1 MKMIKHIYLLLV
13 ALSIVACTKLDDN
26 VLATN
31 QVGLPDTIELSFE
44 DSSDDTRV
52 LINEYNQTTW
62 TPGDAVSVF
71 YRSTKNLKWQYEG
84 DYETTHASL
93 RYVSGDTGKQ
103 TSEAI
108 TIVYPYNEDAS
119 IDNLCR
125 YVNTTLPA
133 TQQYAKNSYGLN
145 GNIMVAS
152 GVNSRLKL
160 RSVCG
165 WLRVS
170 IAGTAKKVSSIT
182 LRGNNGEIL
191 AGDIVVDANTA
202 EYSLNDNGDSKSKVT
217 LDCGDGVALQYAPVH
232 FHIGVLPQT
241 FSDGITVEIKYTDG
255 KTVKI
260 KTSSVLTV
268 KRNHIVPMEGINSEG
283 DPISSSVPS
292 NQIWY
297 SATGYVDFEAYDC
310 GDAICISN
318 EFDETT
324 GIGVALFNNSIESI
338 NGYAYSSGNLKN
350 LLLPMSLQ
358 HIGDGVFKNC
368 SQLTNLVLNDG
379 LEVIGNE
386 AFAYCSQLEQI
397 QIPESVYEIGINPF
411 AGCTNISEFKGK
423 HTSYDGGCLMMND
436 RLIAIAP
443 KASETYT
450 LPNNIKHIDSYCLVG
465 RSDIHELTLPSGLE
479 RISDYAFSGASTL
492 NRIYCKSQTP
502 PAIGNKVFASTTQIY
517 VPMDSLDEY
526 EANNWDIYDLYGYD
540 YTTGE
545 IKSGWESL
553 GMGIY
558 VDDFYRVLMA
568 AAGTDLKAG
577 YAAPIEFKRNYTNP
591 NRIRVINPAGRDIFY
606 NMFGNVPGFLV
617 YPNEEYSY
625 IEFDVTD
632 PNNVKLA
639 QNPAM
644 LNVGINFAVEGVL
657 PACLYILEAGDGSY
671 AAPITYV
678 DGKIIFPKDGVAMGY
693 MFDGEVIG
701 WWLANTSGLM
711 SYYLPGAEYANCEM
725 SVEYEGLSEPT
736 NGGAGKAVFTFQTSA
751 DVASFK
757 FAFVEGNVTHDPSE
771 VVDAIVDGRS
781 DLTIYESVE
790 NTATY
795 EVELPDGLWTL
806 VAVPY
811 TAKGTAWTQDAISEY
826 FYITSTGW
834 YPEVD
839 IQVAVGSVVD
849 ITGNPA
855 YEENYPSASTMCIY
869 MQADGT
875 QLRSITAF
883 VGTDIPSEMTNE
895 DLLAYGE
902 DFSIF
907 IPDMVE
913 NGYALAVYSGLTEG
927 TTYNIVLGFTTIF
940 DELKTYRMQYTPIT
954 TRHTAERYGK
964 EETLAELSNLQ
975 FRTFVYPEN

>member
-1 MKMIKHIYLLLV
+1 MKMIKHIYLLLA

-44 DSSDDTRV
+44 DSTDDTRV
-52 LINEYNQTTW
+52 AINEYNQTTW
-62 TPGDAVSVF
+62 SPGDAISVF

-84 DYETTHASL
+84 DYETTHASFS
-93 RYVSGDTGKQ
+93 YISGDTGTQ

-108 TIVYPYNEDAS
+108 TILYPYNEDAS
-119 IDNLCR
+119 VDYSCR
-125 YVNTTLPA
+125 YIHTALPA

-152 GVNSRLKL
+152 GNNTRFKL

-165 WLRVS
+165 WLRIA
-170 IAGTAKKVSSIT
+170 IAGADRKISSVS

-191 AGDIVVDANTA
+191 AGDIVIDANSA
-202 EYSLNDNGDSKSKVT
+202 EYTLDNGGSTANKIT
-217 LDCGDGVALQYAPVH
+217 LKCGDGLALQYAPVYL
-232 FHIGVLPQT
+232 HIGVLPQT
-241 FSDGITVEIKYTDG
+241 FSKGITVEVKYTDG
-255 KTVKI
+255 RTTTLNT
-260 KTSSVLTV
+260 TSAMTIA
-268 KRNHIVPMEGINSEG
+268 RNHIVPMECVDSEG
-283 DPISSSVPS
+283 NPISSSVPN

-297 SATGYVDFEAYDC
+297 SATGYVDFENGNY
-310 GDAICISN
+310 GEVRCIN
-318 EFDETT
+318 NQFDETT
-324 GIGVALFNNSIESI
+324 GTGVAIFSASIKSINSI
-338 NGYAYSSGNLKN
+338 GGSGDNLKS
-350 LLLPMSLQ
+350 LMLPKSLQ
-358 HIGDGVFKNC
+358 YIGYDAFSYC
-368 SQLTNLVLNDG
+368 SQLTHLELNEG
-379 LEVIGNE
+379 LEVIGDN
-386 AFAYCSQLEQI
+386 AFAFCTQLEQVR
-397 QIPESVYEIGINPF
+397 IPESVIEIGTNPF
-411 AGCTNISEFKGK
+411 AGCTNISEFKGG
-423 HTSYDGGCLMMND
+423 HVSADGHCLVMDN

-443 KASETYT
+443 KASTTYT
-450 LPNNIKHIDSYCLVG
+450 LSGNIKSIDSYCLVG
-465 RSDIHELTLPSGLE
+465 RSDITELTLPSGLE

-492 NRIYCKSQTP
+492 NRIHCKSQTP
-502 PAIGNKVFASTTQIY
+502 PEIGNQVFASTTQIY

-526 EANNWDIYDLYGYD
+526 EANNWGIYDLYGYD

-591 NRIRVINPAGRDIFY
+591 NRIRVMNPAGRDIFY
-606 NMFGNVPGFLV
+606 NMFGGVPGFLV

-644 LNVGINFAVEGVL
+644 LNVGINFAVDGVL

-693 MFDGEVIG
+693 MFDGEVVG

-771 VVDAIVDGRS
+771 VVDAIVEGRS

-811 TAKGTAWTQDAISEY
+811 TAKGTAWTIGAISEY
-826 FYITSTGW
+826 FYITSTGG

-869 MQADGT
+869 MQTDGT

-895 DLLAYGE
+895 EVLAYGE
-902 DFSIF
+902 DFSSF

-913 NGYALAVYSGLTEG
+913 YGYALAVYSGLTEG
-927 TTYNIVLGFTTIF
+927 TTYDIVLGFTTIF
-940 DELKTYRMQYTPIT
+940 GELKTFRLQHT
-954 TRHTAERYGK
+954 TAE
-964 EETLAELSNLQ
+964 
-975 FRTFVYPEN
+975 

>member
-1 MKMIKHIYLLLV
+1 MKMIKHIYLLLA

-44 DSSDDTRV
+44 DSTDDTRV
-52 LINEYNQTTW
+52 AINEYNQTTW
-62 TPGDAVSVF
+62 SPGDAISVF

-84 DYETTHASL
+84 DYETTHASFS
-93 RYVSGDTGKQ
+93 YISGNTGTQ

-108 TIVYPYNEDAS
+108 TILYPYNEDAS
-119 IDNLCR
+119 VDYSCR
-125 YVNTTLPA
+125 YIHTALPA

-152 GVNSRLKL
+152 GNNTRFKL

-165 WLRVS
+165 WLRIA
-170 IAGTAKKVSSIT
+170 IAGADRKISSIS

-191 AGDIVVDANTA
+191 AGDIVIDANSA
-202 EYSLNDNGDSKSKVT
+202 EYTLDNGGSTANKIT
-217 LDCGDGVALQYAPVH
+217 LKCGNGLALQYAPVYL
-232 FHIGVLPQT
+232 HIGVLPQT
-241 FSDGITVEIKYTDG
+241 FSKGITVEVKYTDG
-255 KTVKI
+255 RTTKLNT
-260 KTSSVLTV
+260 TSAMTIA
-268 KRNHIVPMEGINSEG
+268 RNHIVPMECVDSEG
-283 DPISSSVPS
+283 NPISSSVPN

-297 SATGYVDFEAYDC
+297 SATGYVDFENGNY
-310 GDAICISN
+310 GEVRCIN
-318 EFDETT
+318 NQFDETT
-324 GIGVALFNNSIESI
+324 GTGVAIFSASIKSINSIGGSRD
-338 NGYAYSSGNLKN
+338 NLKS
-350 LLLPMSLQ
+350 LMLPKSLQ
-358 HIGDGVFKNC
+358 YIGYDAFSYC
-368 SQLTNLVLNDG
+368 SQLTHLELNEG
-379 LEVIGNE
+379 LEVIGDN
-386 AFAYCSQLEQI
+386 AFAFCTQLEQVR
-397 QIPESVYEIGINPF
+397 IPESVIEIGTNPF
-411 AGCTNISEFKGK
+411 AGCTSISEFKGG
-423 HTSYDGGCLMMND
+423 HVSADGHCLVMGN

-443 KASETYT
+443 KASSAYT
-450 LPNNIKHIDSYCLVG
+450 LPNNIKHIDSSCLMG
-465 RSDIHELTLPSGLE
+465 RSDITELTLPSGLE

-492 NRIYCKSQTP
+492 NRIHCKSQTP
-502 PAIGNKVFASTTQIY
+502 PEIGNQVFASTTQIY
-517 VPMDSLDEY
+517 VPINSFEEY
-526 EANNWDIYDLYGYD
+526 IANGWDIYDLYGYD

-558 VDDFYRVLMA
+558 VDDFYRVLMS

-644 LNVGINFAVEGVL
+644 LNVGINFGADGIL

-693 MFDGEVIG
+693 MFDGEVSG
-701 WWLANTSGLM
+701 WLANASGLM

-771 VVDAIVDGRS
+771 VVDAIVEGRS
-781 DLTIYESVE
+781 DLTIYESIE

-795 EVELPDGLWTL
+795 EVDLPDGLWTL

-811 TAKGTAWTQDAISEY
+811 TAKGTAWTIGAISEY
-826 FYITSTGW
+826 FYITSTGE

-855 YEENYPSASTMCIY
+855 YEENFPSSTSLCIY
-869 MQADGT
+869 MGADGN
-875 QLRSITAF
+875 LIKDIVGF
-883 VGTDIPSEMTNE
+883 VGTQVSADASIE
-895 DLLAYGE
+895 DMLNYGE
-902 DFSIF
+902 SYADF
-907 IPDMVE
+907 IPDLVL
-913 NGYALAVYSGLTEG
+913 NGYALVVYKGLEPG
-927 TTYNIVLGFTTIF
+927 TTYDIALGFTTIF
-940 DELKTYRMQYTPIT
+940 GELKTFRLQHT
-954 TRHTAERYGK
+954 TAAE
-964 EETLAELSNLQ
+964 
-975 FRTFVYPEN
+975 

>member
-1 MKMIKHIYLLLV
+1 MKMIKHIYLLLA

-44 DSSDDTRV
+44 DSTDDTRV
-52 LINEYNQTTW
+52 AINEYNQTTW
-62 TPGDAVSVF
+62 SPGDAISVF

-84 DYETTHASL
+84 DYEATHASFS
-93 RYVSGDTGKQ
+93 YISGDTGTQ

-108 TIVYPYNEDAS
+108 TILYPYNENAS
-119 IDNLCR
+119 VDYSCR
-125 YVNTTLPA
+125 YIHTALPA

-152 GVNSRLKL
+152 GNNTRFKL

-165 WLRVS
+165 WLRIA
-170 IAGTAKKVSSIT
+170 IAGADRKISSVS

-191 AGDIVVDANTA
+191 AGDIVIDANSA
-202 EYSLNDNGDSKSKVT
+202 EYTLDNGGSTANKIT
-217 LDCGDGVALQYAPVH
+217 LKCGDGLALQYAPVYL
-232 FHIGVLPQT
+232 HIGVLPQT
-241 FSDGITVEIKYTDG
+241 FSKGITVEVKYTDG
-255 KTVKI
+255 HTTKLNT
-260 KTSSVLTV
+260 TSAMTIA
-268 KRNHIVPMEGINSEG
+268 RNHIVPMECVDSEG
-283 DPISSSVPS
+283 NPISSSVPN

-297 SATGYVDFEAYDC
+297 SATGHIDFENGNY
-310 GDAICISN
+310 GEVRCIN
-318 EFDETT
+318 NQFDEAT
-324 GIGVALFNNSIESI
+324 GTGVAIFSASIKSINSIGGSRD
-338 NGYAYSSGNLKN
+338 NLKS
-350 LLLPMSLQ
+350 LMLPKSLQ
-358 HIGDGVFKNC
+358 YIGYDAFSYC
-368 SQLTNLVLNDG
+368 SQLTHLELNEG
-379 LEVIGNE
+379 LEVIGSD
-386 AFAYCSQLEQI
+386 AFAFCSQLEQVR
-397 QIPESVYEIGINPF
+397 IPESVIEIGTNPF
-411 AGCTNISEFKGK
+411 AGCTSISEFKGG
-423 HTSYDGGCLMMND
+423 HVSADGHCLVMGN

-443 KASETYT
+443 KASTTYT
-450 LPNNIKHIDSYCLVG
+450 LSGNIKSIDSYCLMG
-465 RSDIHELTLPSGLE
+465 RSDITELTLPSGLE

-492 NRIYCKSQTP
+492 NRIHCKSQTP
-502 PAIGNKVFASTTQIY
+502 PEIGNQVFASTTQIY

-606 NMFGNVPGFLV
+606 NMFGGVPGFLV

-644 LNVGINFAVEGVL
+644 LNVGINFGAEGIL
-657 PACLYILEAGDGSY
+657 PACLYVIESGAGDGSY

-678 DGKIIFPKDGVAMGY
+678 DGKIIFPKDGVVMGY
-693 MFDGEVIG
+693 MFDGEVYG
-701 WWLANTSGLM
+701 WMANASGLM
-711 SYYLPGAEYANCEM
+711 SYYLPGVEYANCEM

-757 FAFVEGNVTHDPSE
+757 FAFVKGNVTHDPSE
-771 VVDAIVDGRS
+771 VVDAIVEGRS
-781 DLTIYESVE
+781 DLTIYESIK

-811 TAKGTAWTQDAISEY
+811 TAKGTAWTQDAISAY
-826 FYITSTGW
+826 FYVNHTGE

-855 YEENYPSASTMCIY
+855 YEENYPSSTSLCIY
-869 MQADGT
+869 MGADGN
-875 QLRSITAF
+875 LIKDIVGF
-883 VGTDIPSEMTNE
+883 VGTQVSADASIE
-895 DLLAYGE
+895 DMLDYGE
-902 DFSIF
+902 SYADF
-907 IPDMVE
+907 IPDLVL
-913 NGYALAVYSGLTEG
+913 NGYALVVYQGLKPG
-927 TTYNIVLGFTTIF
+927 TTYDIALGFTTIF
-940 DELKTYRMQYTPIT
+940 DELKTFRLQHT
-954 TRHTAERYGK
+954 TAAE
-964 EETLAELSNLQ
+964 
-975 FRTFVYPEN
+975 

>member
-1 MKMIKHIYLLLV
+1 MKMIKHIYLLLA

-52 LINEYNQTTW
+52 AINEYNQTTW
-62 TPGDAVSVF
+62 SPGDAISVF

-84 DYETTHASL
+84 DYETTHASFS
-93 RYVSGDTGKQ
+93 YISGDTGTQ

-108 TIVYPYNEDAS
+108 TILYPYNEDAS
-119 IDNLCR
+119 VDYSCR
-125 YVNTTLPA
+125 YIHTALPA

-152 GVNSRLKL
+152 GNNTRFKL

-165 WLRVS
+165 WLRIA
-170 IAGTAKKVSSIT
+170 IAGADRKISSVS

-191 AGDIVVDANTA
+191 AGDIVIDANSA
-202 EYSLNDNGDSKSKVT
+202 EYTLDNGGSTANKIT
-217 LDCGDGVALQYAPVH
+217 LKCGDGLALQYAPVYL
-232 FHIGVLPQT
+232 HIGVLPQT
-241 FSDGITVEIKYTDG
+241 FSKGITVEVKYTDG
-255 KTVKI
+255 HTTKLNT
-260 KTSSVLTV
+260 TSAMTIA
-268 KRNHIVPMEGINSEG
+268 RNHIVPMECVDSEG
-283 DPISSSVPS
+283 NPISSSVPN

-297 SATGYVDFEAYDC
+297 SATGYVDFENGNY
-310 GDAICISN
+310 GEAICIN
-318 EFDETT
+318 NQFDETT
-324 GIGVALFNNSIESI
+324 GTGVAIFSASIKSINSI
-338 NGYAYSSGNLKN
+338 GGSGDNLKS
-350 LLLPMSLQ
+350 LMLPKSLQ
-358 HIGDGVFKNC
+358 YIDYGAFSYC
-368 SQLTNLVLNDG
+368 SQLTHLELNEG
-379 LEVIGNE
+379 LEVIGSD
-386 AFAYCSQLEQI
+386 AFAFCSQLEQVR
-397 QIPESVYEIGINPF
+397 IPESVIEIGTNPF
-411 AGCTNISEFKGK
+411 AGCTSISEFKGG
-423 HTSYDGGCLMMND
+423 HVSADGHCLVMGN

-443 KASETYT
+443 KASTTYT
-450 LPNNIKHIDSYCLVG
+450 LSGNIKSIDSYCLMG
-465 RSDIHELTLPSGLE
+465 RSDITELTLPSGLE

-492 NRIYCKSQTP
+492 NRIHCKSQTP
-502 PAIGNKVFASTTQIY
+502 PEIGNQVFASTTQIY

-606 NMFGNVPGFLV
+606 NMFGGVPGFLV

-644 LNVGINFAVEGVL
+644 LNVGINFGADGIL

-693 MFDGEVIG
+693 MFDGEVSG
-701 WWLANTSGLM
+701 WLANSSGLM
-711 SYYLPGAEYANCEM
+711 SYYLPGAEYANCKM

-771 VVDAIVDGRS
+771 VVDAIVEGRS
-781 DLTIYESVE
+781 DLTIYESIK

-795 EVELPDGLWTL
+795 EVDLPDGLWTL

-811 TAKGTAWTQDAISEY
+811 TAKGTAWTQDAISAY
-826 FYITSTGW
+826 FYVNHTGE

-855 YEENYPSASTMCIY
+855 YEENYPSSTSLCIY
-869 MQADGT
+869 MGADGN
-875 QLRSITAF
+875 LIKDIVGF
-883 VGTDIPSEMTNE
+883 VGTQVSADASIE
-895 DLLAYGE
+895 DMLNYG
-902 DFSIF
+902 DSYAGF
-907 IPDMVE
+907 IPDLVV
-913 NGYALAVYSGLTEG
+913 NGYALAVYQGLKPG
-927 TTYNIVLGFTTIF
+927 TTYDIALGFTTIF
-940 DELKTYRMQYTPIT
+940 GELKTFRLQHT
-954 TRHTAERYGK
+954 TAAE
-964 EETLAELSNLQ
+964 
-975 FRTFVYPEN
+975 

>member
-1 MKMIKHIYLLLV
+1 MKMIKHIYLLLA

-52 LINEYNQTTW
+52 AINEYNQTTW
-62 TPGDAVSVF
+62 SPGDAISVF

-84 DYETTHASL
+84 DYETTHASFS
-93 RYVSGDTGKQ
+93 YISGDTGTQ

-108 TIVYPYNEDAS
+108 TILYPYNEDAS
-119 IDNLCR
+119 VDYSCR
-125 YVNTTLPA
+125 YIHTALPA

-152 GVNSRLKL
+152 GNNTRFKL

-165 WLRVS
+165 WLRIA
-170 IAGTAKKVSSIT
+170 IAGADRKISSVS

-191 AGDIVVDANTA
+191 AGDIVIDANSA
-202 EYSLNDNGDSKSKVT
+202 EYTLDNGGSTANKIT
-217 LDCGDGVALQYAPVH
+217 LKCGDGLALQYAPVYL
-232 FHIGVLPQT
+232 HIGVLPQT
-241 FSDGITVEIKYTDG
+241 FSKGITVEVKYTDG
-255 KTVKI
+255 HTTKLNT
-260 KTSSVLTV
+260 TSAMTIA
-268 KRNHIVPMEGINSEG
+268 RNHIVPMECVDSEG
-283 DPISSSVPS
+283 NPISSSVPN

-297 SATGYVDFEAYDC
+297 SATGYVDFENGNY
-310 GDAICISN
+310 GEAICIN
-318 EFDETT
+318 NQFDETT
-324 GIGVALFNNSIESI
+324 GTGVAIFSASIKSINSIGGSRD
-338 NGYAYSSGNLKN
+338 NLKS
-350 LLLPMSLQ
+350 LMLPKSLQ
-358 HIGDGVFKNC
+358 YIDYGAFSYC
-368 SQLTNLVLNDG
+368 SQLTHLELNEG
-379 LEVIGNE
+379 LEVIGSD
-386 AFAYCSQLEQI
+386 AFAFCSQLEQVR
-397 QIPESVYEIGINPF
+397 IPESVIEIGTNPF
-411 AGCTNISEFKGK
+411 AGCTSISEFKGG
-423 HTSYDGGCLMMND
+423 HVSADGHCLVMGN

-443 KASETYT
+443 KASTTYT
-450 LPNNIKHIDSYCLVG
+450 LSGNIKSIDSYCLMG
-465 RSDIHELTLPSGLE
+465 RSDITELTLPSGLE

-492 NRIYCKSQTP
+492 NRIHCKSQTP
-502 PAIGNKVFASTTQIY
+502 PEIGNQVFASTTQIY

-606 NMFGNVPGFLV
+606 NMFGGVPGFLV

-644 LNVGINFAVEGVL
+644 LNVGINFGADGIL

-693 MFDGEVIG
+693 MFDGEVSG
-701 WWLANTSGLM
+701 WLANSSGLM
-711 SYYLPGAEYANCEM
+711 SYYLPGAEYANCKM

-771 VVDAIVDGRS
+771 VVDAIVEGRS
-781 DLTIYESVE
+781 DLTIYESIK

-795 EVELPDGLWTL
+795 EVDLPDGLWTL

-811 TAKGTAWTQDAISEY
+811 TAKGTAWTQDAISAY
-826 FYITSTGW
+826 FYVNHTGE

-855 YEENYPSASTMCIY
+855 YEENYPSSTSLCIY
-869 MQADGT
+869 MGADGN
-875 QLRSITAF
+875 LIKDIVGF
-883 VGTDIPSEMTNE
+883 VGTQVSADASIE
-895 DLLAYGE
+895 DMLNYG
-902 DFSIF
+902 DSYAGF
-907 IPDMVE
+907 IPDLVV
-913 NGYALAVYSGLTEG
+913 NGYALAVYQGLKPG
-927 TTYNIVLGFTTIF
+927 TTYDIALGFTTIF
-940 DELKTYRMQYTPIT
+940 GELKTFRLQHT
-954 TRHTAERYGK
+954 TAAE
-964 EETLAELSNLQ
+964 
-975 FRTFVYPEN
+975 

>member
-1 MKMIKHIYLLLV
+1 MKMIKHIYLLLA

-44 DSSDDTRV
+44 DSTDDTRV
-52 LINEYNQTTW
+52 AINEYNQTTW
-62 TPGDAVSVF
+62 SPGDAISVF

-84 DYETTHASL
+84 DYEATHASFS
-93 RYVSGDTGKQ
+93 YISGDTGTQ

-108 TIVYPYNEDAS
+108 TILYPYNEDAS
-119 IDNLCR
+119 VDYSCR
-125 YVNTTLPA
+125 YIHTALPA

-152 GVNSRLKL
+152 GNNTRFKL

-165 WLRVS
+165 WLRIA
-170 IAGTAKKVSSIT
+170 IAGADRKISSVS

-191 AGDIVVDANTA
+191 AGDIVIDANSA
-202 EYSLNDNGDSKSKVT
+202 EYTLDNGGSTANKIT
-217 LDCGDGVALQYAPVH
+217 LKCGDGLALQYAPVYL
-232 FHIGVLPQT
+232 HIGVLPQT
-241 FSDGITVEIKYTDG
+241 FSKGITVEVKYTDG
-255 KTVKI
+255 RTTKLNT
-260 KTSSVLTV
+260 TSAMTIA
-268 KRNHIVPMEGINSEG
+268 RNHIVPMECVDSEG
-283 DPISSSVPS
+283 NPISSSVPN

-297 SATGYVDFEAYDC
+297 SATGHVDFENGNY
-310 GDAICISN
+310 GEVKCIN
-318 EFDETT
+318 NQFDETT
-324 GIGVALFNNSIESI
+324 GTGVAIFSSSIKSINSI
-338 NGYAYSSGNLKN
+338 GGSGDNLKS
-350 LLLPMSLQ
+350 LMLPKSLQ
-358 HIGDGVFKNC
+358 YIDYGAFSYC
-368 SQLTNLVLNDG
+368 SQLTHLELNEG
-379 LEVIGNE
+379 LEVIGSD
-386 AFAYCSQLEQI
+386 AFAFCTQLEQVR
-397 QIPESVYEIGINPF
+397 IPESVIEIGTNPF
-411 AGCTNISEFKGK
+411 AGCTSISEFKGG
-423 HTSYDGGCLMMND
+423 HVSADGHCLVMGN

-443 KASETYT
+443 KASTTYT
-450 LPNNIKHIDSYCLVG
+450 LSGNIKSIDSYCLMG
-465 RSDIHELTLPSGLE
+465 RSDITELTLPSGLE

-492 NRIYCKSQTP
+492 NRIHCKLQTP
-502 PAIGNKVFASTTQIY
+502 PEIGNQVFASTTQIY
-517 VPMDSLDEY
+517 VPINSFEEY
-526 EANNWDIYDLYGYD
+526 IANGWDIYDLYGYD

-558 VDDFYRVLMA
+558 VDDFYRVLMS

-644 LNVGINFAVEGVL
+644 LNVGINFGADGIL

-693 MFDGEVIG
+693 MFDGEVSG
-701 WWLANTSGLM
+701 WLANSSGLM

-757 FAFVEGNVTHDPSE
+757 FAFVAGNVTDDPSE
-771 VVDAIVDGRS
+771 VVDAIVEGRS
-781 DLTIYESVE
+781 GLTIYESVE

-795 EVELPDGLWTL
+795 EIDLPDGLWTL

-811 TAKGTAWTQDAISEY
+811 TAKGTAWTQDAISAY
-826 FYITSTGW
+826 FYVNHTGE

-855 YEENYPSASTMCIY
+855 YEENFPSSTSLCIY
-869 MQADGT
+869 MGADGN
-875 QLRSITAF
+875 LIKDIVGF
-883 VGTDIPSEMTNE
+883 VGTQVSADASIE
-895 DLLAYGE
+895 DMLDYGE
-902 DFSIF
+902 SYADF
-907 IPDMVE
+907 IPDLVV
-913 NGYALAVYSGLTEG
+913 NGYALVVYQGLKPG
-927 TTYNIVLGFTTIF
+927 TTYDIALGFTTIF
-940 DELKTYRMQYTPIT
+940 GELKTFRLQHT
-954 TRHTAERYGK
+954 TAE
-964 EETLAELSNLQ
+964 
-975 FRTFVYPEN
+975 